1 MMFDVV
7 SLQGLEGK
15 KVWMESSSLNDGAT
29 TNYQIND
36 YFLPA
41 IKSWSF
47 SFHVQVEFDFLD
59 LLDRQI
65 YITFYLLYLTVRS
78 IVKY

>member
-15 KVWMESSSLNDGAT
+15 KVWIESSSLNDGAT

-36 YFLPA
+36 YFLQA
-41 IKSWSF
+41 IKSLSYNF
-47 SFHVQVEFDFLD
+47 SFQVQVEFIL
-59 LLDRQI
+59 
-65 YITFYLLYLTVRS
+65 
-78 IVKY
+78 

>member
-15 KVWMESSSLNDGAT
+15 KVWIESSSLNDGAT

-41 IKSWSF
+41 IKS
-47 SFHVQVEFDFLD
+47 
-59 LLDRQI
+59 
-65 YITFYLLYLTVRS
+65 
-78 IVKY
+78 